1 MRYEDKKVQTLKQKM
16 MKNKGVDVN
25 DIVEKNKMKKIRS
38 SLLSAKQ
45 NVGRITNRENLY
57 DKIEN
62 KREENINNVN
72 TNNVNNNNNNNN
84 NNTKIFKKGT
94 DFYIDY
100 QGKQFPLKQFLMLSK
115 TNNNI
120 KDFIEKE
127 NKEKEAENNLYKHLL
142 KRYYK

>member
-1 MRYEDKKVQTLKQKM
+1 MRYEDKKVQALKQKM

-25 DIVEKNKMKKIRS
+25 DIIEKNKMKKMRS

-45 NVGRITNRENLY
+45 NVGRIVNRKNLY

-72 TNNVNNNNNNNN
+72 TNNVNNNNT
-84 NNTKIFKKGT
+84 TKIFKKGT

-100 QGKQFPLKQFLMLSK
+100 QGKQFPLKQFLILSK